1 MSDGLKHIVESYLIE
16 GAVLLDLL
24 EDKSA
29 GYIRVVIDSENTI
42 TLNDTAG
49 LTKRLKNSEEINML
63 YPDGYRLEVTTPGI
77 EQPIQYPFQ
86 YKKNINREITLMFND
101 GCDIKNITG
110 VIVNADKKR
119 IKITDKS
126 ENMFCIP
133 YDQVQS
139 AKVNISFK

>member
-24 EDKSA
+24 EDKSG

-49 LTKRLKNSEEINML
+49 LTKRLKNSEEVNML

-110 VIVNADKKR
+110 VIVNADNKR